1 MTMFVDYL
9 FDFSKWISIRIHSTP
24 FTSPE
29 SAANPILLVK
39 SFIFPYFNPT
49 FEAFSI
55 RILTQDY

>member
-1 MTMFVDYL
+1 
-9 FDFSKWISIRIHSTP
+9 
-24 FTSPE
+24 
-29 SAANPILLVK
+29 VK